1 MKTQV
6 SAIRSAAALD
16 RPAPRKLP
24 TRKILW
30 EIQDEGGTAQPLIF
44 VLAGHGD
51 AWVAL
56 GLARALGPEHTVY
69 GVQPPGEGA
78 GKLNAREL
86 AATYVAHLRAVQS
99 DLLLHVT
106 RRDDVGAATELLVT
120 AQRFRGTP
128 DADLVVAGARGQ
140 CVAE

>member
-1 MKTQV
+1 MKAQA
-6 SAIRSAAALD
+6 SATRCAPALNGLPT
-16 RPAPRKLP
+16 RRLP

-30 EIQDEGGTAQPLIF
+30 AIQDEGGAAQPLIF

-86 AATYVAHLRAVQS
+86 AATYVAHLRAVQPHGPYCLS
-99 DLLLHVT
+99 
-106 RRDDVGAATELLVT
+106 G
-120 AQRFRGTP
+120 
-128 DADLVVAGARGQ
+128 
-140 CVAE
+140 

>member
-1 MKTQV
+1 ACMGVQSSFQRGVQTGPFSEETMKTQV
-6 SAIRSAAALD
+6 SAIRSVAALD

-30 EIQDEGGTAQPLIF
+30 AIQDEGGTAQPLIF

-86 AATYVAHLRAVQS
+86 DRKSTRLNSSHRTISYAVFCLKKKKKRKYQ
-99 DLLLHVT
+99 
-106 RRDDVGAATELLVT
+106 
-120 AQRFRGTP
+120 
-128 DADLVVAGARGQ
+128 
-140 CVAE
+140 